1 MDSRHL
7 LRLFAGAAV
16 FVALTARVWADTAAQ
31 EPTFNRDIR
40 PILSNNCFAC
50 HGPDSAAREA
60 DLSLH
65 TRAGATS
72 EQRNGGPAIVAGDA
86 DASELLR
93 RVAHADPAERMPPS
107 DTGKRLSIDEIDA
120 LRRWID
126 AGAEY
131 EPHWAYIVPTRPEL
145 PAAGDDD
152 WVRNPVD
159 AFVLQRVRDAG
170 LEPGDVADKRTL
182 IRRVSLDLIGLPPTL
197 EEVSAF
203 VADDSHDAY
212 ERLVERLMASPHYGE
227 RQAIPWLD
235 AVRYADTWGYHADQY
250 RSVWPYRD
258 YIVNALNANLP
269 FDRFT
274 IEQLAGDYI
283 DKPSTDQIAATT
295 FNFMNKQSAEGGAQ
309 DKEYLA
315 KYMAD
320 RVGTVGTAWLG
331 QTMGCAEC
339 HDHKFDPISASDFYS
354 MQAFFADIEERGKWA
369 HPRGGFAAE
378 QEFPIVYIGSEEQMA
393 ELERRRQALVAAI
406 GDLAYRKVRDLSA
419 VGFYGNQPLDDER
432 FFAGFEQWLDDLAA
446 RAAADE
452 PLFRQVTVGEAWSTS
467 HPPAV
472 VTEAGGVSFTGDWGE
487 GPGSV
492 TVTGGGDLGQQIT
505 ALQIEFDSPV
515 PAAIEAIAPFVLDI
529 VHARVRYPDGRSA
542 ATKVE
547 YHFVN
552 RGPSPPNL
560 HYYGI
565 IREEAPRYYGEVRII
580 SFHKDLEDRKM
591 LLYLQQPLDWQPGS
605 ELEVEFVT
613 ALADPVPGAAIGTML
628 PFTLSVTDATEPG
641 SDFERIVELA
651 ARGEDSWTEEDE
663 GYVRSYY
670 RAHGPNNMS
679 AWRRF
684 QAAELAYLS
693 HAETVPSTWAVTR
706 VEEPRPIRVLPG
718 GDWQDESGPVVE
730 PAVPEFLG
738 TLVGAGAR
746 ATRLDLARWL
756 VSRDNPLTARTQ
768 VNRLWAQF
776 FGRPL
781 SLVQDDLGVQGHW
794 PSHPDLLDWLAAEF
808 HDSGWDPKH
817 MVRLLVTSATY
828 RQSSAVDA
836 AVRSRD
842 PENRFLARQA
852 ALRLPAEI
860 IRDNALAI
868 SGLLNP
874 DIGGPS
880 VRPYQPKGYYSI
892 LNFPRR
898 VYQADRGS
906 GLYRRGLYMHWQ
918 RTRLHPFLRVFGAPT
933 REEPVA
939 ERPSSTTPLQA
950 LALLNDPTA
959 VEFARAFGALI
970 VATPG
975 LAGDDERLGW
985 AFERATARE
994 PSATELGILRDAL
1007 QESRNHFESNPDQ
1020 AGVFLGFGEL
1030 EVSTRADPPELAA
1043 WSSVARIILNLHE
1056 TITRS

>member
-1 MDSRHL
+1 MAGRYL
-7 LRLFAGAAV
+7 LRLFTGAAMLV
-16 FVALTARVWADTAAQ
+16 VHTVSFMADTAAQ

-50 HGPDSAAREA
+50 HGPDSAVRKA

-65 TRAGATS
+65 TRAGATN
-72 EQRNGGPAIVAGDA
+72 EQRDGGPAIVPGNA
-86 DASELLR
+86 DASELAR

-107 DTGKRLSIDEIDA
+107 DTRKRLSTDEIET

-131 EPHWAYIVPTRPEL
+131 QPHWAYIAPTRPEL

-152 WVRNPVD
+152 WIRNSVD
-159 AFVLQRVRDAG
+159 AFVLQRIRDAG
-170 LEPGDVADKRTL
+170 LEPGKEADKRAL

-203 VADDSHDAY
+203 VSDNGHDAY

-235 AVRYADTWGYHADQY
+235 AVRYADTWGYHADHY

-258 YIVNALNANLP
+258 YIVNALNANIP

-274 IEQLAGDYI
+274 IEQLAGDFI
-283 DKPSTDQIAATT
+283 DRPSVEQIAATT

-315 KYMAD
+315 KYMTD
-320 RVGTVGTAWLG
+320 RVSTVGTAWLG

-339 HDHKFDPISASDFYS
+339 HDHKFDPVSASDFYS
-354 MQAFFADIEERGKWA
+354 MQAFFADIEEYGKWA
-369 HPRGGFAAE
+369 HPRSGFAAE
-378 QEFPIVYIGSEEQMA
+378 QEFPIVYIGSDAQMA
-393 ELERRRQALVAAI
+393 ELERRRQALEAAI

-419 VGFYGNQPLDDER
+419 VGFFGNQPLDDER
-432 FFAGFEQWLDDLAA
+432 FFAGFEPWLDDLAA
-446 RAAADE
+446 RADE
-452 PLFRQVTVGEAWSTS
+452 PLFRQVAVGEARSTS

-472 VTEAGGVSFTGDWGE
+472 VTEAGGVSFTGDWSE
-487 GPGSV
+487 GPGAV
-492 TVTGGGDLGQQIT
+492 TVTGGGDLGRQIT
-505 ALQIEFDSPV
+505 ALQLEFDSPV
-515 PAAIEAIAPFVLDI
+515 PAALEAIAPFVLDI
-529 VHARVRYPDGRSA
+529 VHARVRYADGSSA
-542 ATKVE
+542 ESKAE
-547 YHFVN
+547 YHLVN
-552 RGPSPPNL
+552 WGPSPPNL
-560 HYYGI
+560 HHYGI
-565 IREEAPRYYGEVRII
+565 IREEAPKYYGEVRII
-580 SFHKDLEDRKM
+580 SFHKDLEDRKL
-591 LLYLQQPLDWQPGS
+591 LLYLEEPLDWHPGS
-605 ELEVEFVT
+605 RLEVEFVT
-613 ALADPVPGAAIGTML
+613 ALADPVPGSAVGTML
-628 PFTLSVTDATEPG
+628 PFTLSVTDAIEPG

-651 ARGEDSWTEEDE
+651 ATGEDAWTEEDE
-663 GYVRSYY
+663 RYVRNYY
-670 RAHGPNNMS
+670 RAYGPRNMS

-693 HAETVPSTWAVTR
+693 YAETVPSTWAVTR
-706 VEEPRPIRVLPG
+706 VEEPREIRVLAR

-738 TLVGAGAR
+738 ELETEGAR

-756 VSRDNPLTARTQ
+756 VSSDNPLTARTQ
-768 VNRLWAQF
+768 MNRLWAQF

-781 SLVQDDLGVQGHW
+781 SLVQDDLGIQGHW
-794 PSHPDLLDWLAAEF
+794 PSHPDLLDWLAVEF
-808 HDSGWDPKH
+808 HESGWDPKH

-828 RQSSAVDA
+828 RQSSAVDT
-836 AVRSRD
+836 AVRSTD
-842 PENRFLARQA
+842 PENRFFARQA
-852 ALRLPAEI
+852 AIRLPAEI

-880 VRPYQPKGYYSI
+880 IRPYQPEGYYSI

-898 VYQADRGS
+898 EYRADRGS
-906 GLYRRGLYMHWQ
+906 DLYRRGLYMHWQ
-918 RTRLHPFLRVFGAPT
+918 RTRLHPFLRVFDAPT

-939 ERPSSTTPLQA
+939 ARPSSTTPMQA

-970 VATPG
+970 IAAPG
-975 LAGDDERLGW
+975 LAGDDERLSW
-985 AFERATARE
+985 AFERATARV
-994 PSATELGILRDAL
+994 PSATELGILREAL
-1007 QESRNHFESNPDQ
+1007 RESRDHFDSNPDQ
-1020 AGVFLGFGEL
+1020 AGAFLRIGEL
-1030 EVSTRADPPELAA
+1030 EVPTRADPPELAA